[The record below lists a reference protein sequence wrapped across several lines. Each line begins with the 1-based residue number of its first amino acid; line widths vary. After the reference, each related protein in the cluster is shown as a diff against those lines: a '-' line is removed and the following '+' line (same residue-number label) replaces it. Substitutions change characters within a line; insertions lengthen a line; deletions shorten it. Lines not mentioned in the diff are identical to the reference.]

1 MTAAL
6 KTPEVSDEALSF
18 VRGGATKTAPKSEMP
33 EEPRAR
39 VVEAEPPATSTPRV
53 SKPAGKSLTPSLV
66 GLSTR
71 IEASLHESLMRASF
85 ERKLARQEPHTHQ
98 DIVTEA
104 LTAWLKRNGYPGTP
118 TA

>member
-39 VVEAEPPATSTPRV
+39 VVEAEPPATPRV
-53 SKPAGKSLTPSLV
+53 SKPAGKSLAPSLV

-85 ERKLARQEPHTHQ
+85 DRKLARQEPHTHQ

-104 LTAWLKRNGYPGTP
+104 LTAWLKRNGYPVTS
-118 TA
+118 TS

>member
-6 KTPEVSDEALSF
+6 KTPEVSEEALSF
-18 VRGGATKTAPKSEMP
+18 VRGGATTMAPKPEVP
-33 EEPRAR
+33 EESRAR
-39 VVEAEPPATSTPRV
+39 VVEAEPPAPTTGRM
-53 SKPAGKSLTPSLV
+53 SKPVAKSVAPSLV

-71 IEASLHESLMRASF
+71 IEAHLHESLMRASF

-104 LTAWLKRNGYPGTP
+104 LTAWLKRNGYPVTP
-118 TA
+118 TS